1 MAFQQKSYQHGGE
14 TVLDKLHDLFTDCWE
29 KRTLLQDLRDAV
41 IVSLCKNKG
50 ERSDCSNYLGITL
63 LSIVGK
69 ILARI
74 LLNRLIPTIA
84 QENRPE
90 SHCRFRSN
98 RGMTDMIFMLRQI
111 QKKCR
116 EQNMGLYAAFVDLT
130 KAFDTVSSEGLWKIL
145 ACLGWPPQFL
155 TILRQLHDGQQ
166 GQAKHNGSLSGSFL
180 ISSGVK
186 QECVLAPTLF
196 SIFFSIMFR
205 EANEDLPDGIYICF
219 RTDGSL
225 FNRRRLLTRT
235 KTIEKHITELP
246 FADDW
251 ALLAHTEEALQYIV
265 NR

>member
-1 MAFQQKSYQHGGE
+1 M
-14 TVLDKLHDLFTDCWE
+14 LDKLQDLFTDCWE
-29 KRTLLQDLRDAV
+29 KRTLLKDLRDAV

-116 EQNMGLYAAFVDLT
+116 E
-130 KAFDTVSSEGLWKIL
+130 
-145 ACLGWPPQFL
+145 
-155 TILRQLHDGQQ
+155 
-166 GQAKHNGSLSGSFL
+166 
-180 ISSGVK
+180 
-186 QECVLAPTLF
+186 
-196 SIFFSIMFR
+196 
-205 EANEDLPDGIYICF
+205 
-219 RTDGSL
+219 
-225 FNRRRLLTRT
+225 
-235 KTIEKHITELP
+235 
-246 FADDW
+246 
-251 ALLAHTEEALQYIV
+251 
-265 NR
+265 